1 MILSGFMR
9 TRESGMMLFVFMS
22 VILLF
27 LSGISWPTDAFPF
40 YWRALAQLFP
50 STPAIRG
57 FVLIKSCG
65 STLFDVAR
73 EYRLLWLQTG
83 LYFFLAALVYRRQ
96 IIRVRRKM
104 IRQYQAA
111 KARQPLSE

>member
-1 MILSGFMR
+1 MSITISGFMR
-9 TRESGMMLFVFMS
+9 TRESPMMIFVFMS

-27 LSGISWPTDAFPF
+27 ISGISWPTEAFPI
-40 YWRALAQLFP
+40 YWKALGNMFP

-65 STLFDVAR
+65 ASLHDVAH
-73 EYRLLWLQTG
+73 EYRILWIHTG
-83 LYFFLAALVYRRQ
+83 IYFITAALVYRRQ

-104 IRQYQAA
+104 LRQYKEA
-111 KARQPLSE
+111 KLRRG